1 MLHTFAHLCVINK
14 NLCEKIISSG
24 NSVEPQYKIIFM
36 MNTSERGGGGGPPP
50 PPPLSRFLD
59 CLQIRPI
66 NFNKLHGEIFLSSH
80 LS

>member
-36 MNTSERGGGGGPPP
+36 MNTSERA
-50 PPPLSRFLD
+50 PPLSRFLD

>member
-1 MLHTFAHLCVINK
+1 MLYTFAHLCVINK

-24 NSVEPQYKIIFM
+24 NSVEPQYRIIFM
-36 MNTSERGGGGGPPP
+36 MNTSEMAPPP
-50 PPPLSRFLD
+50 TPPLSRFLD